1 MKGLVMML
9 KLMRRMTST
18 MIGHDGSDNRSR
30 YQTLVDGGDEDDDDD
45 DVDAADD
52 DDVDDE

>member
-1 MKGLVMML
+1 
-9 KLMRRMTST
+9 

-30 YQTLVDGGDEDDDDD
+30 YQTMVDDGDEDDGD
-45 DVDAADD
+45 DVDADDD